1 MIYQGALLEHDIVQ
15 NEALGALAVWSFAA
29 QFFKAKGRTVG
40 VPVPLAMIVLP
51 IVHHHESVESLS
63 TRNFDGG
70 LFSALNDNR
79 GLFAGL
85 QDRMRAMSN
94 QSLSAL
100 NVALAARLLEYDR
113 ESCGLTP
120 LRASEPK
127 EVMTED
133 ISRILATAKRL
144 GYWTAQIGGPQLL
157 NILGVRL

>member
-1 MIYQGALLEHDIVQ
+1 MIHQAGLEHDIVQ
-15 NEALGALAVWSFAA
+15 NDALGALAVWSFAA
-29 QFFKAKGRTVG
+29 EFFKAKGRTQG

-51 IVHHHESVESLS
+51 IVYHRESVDALS

-85 QDRMRAMSN
+85 QHRMRSMWR
-94 QSLSAL
+94 QSFAAI
-100 NVALAARLLEYDR
+100 NVALAARLLHYDP
-113 ESCGLTP
+113 ESCWLTVS
-120 LRASEPK
+120 RASEPK

-133 ISRILATAKRL
+133 ISRILATARRL
-144 GYWTAQIGGPQLL
+144 GYWVAQTGGPQLL